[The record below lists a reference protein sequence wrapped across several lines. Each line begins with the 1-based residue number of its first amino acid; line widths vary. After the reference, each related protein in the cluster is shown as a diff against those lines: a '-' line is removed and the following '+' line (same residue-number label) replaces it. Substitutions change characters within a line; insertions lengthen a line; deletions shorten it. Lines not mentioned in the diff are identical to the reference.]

1 MRIAMTVFCL
11 AALGAQAGVFSTMT
25 GVSAPPAGGDRR
37 YDPMT
42 LKPADLKSCLVD
54 AYSID
59 ASDAIFEAERPK
71 LEVEREELK
80 RLRDLARGNPTN
92 ASAAAETELRAK
104 AQVFNAK
111 VAALN
116 GRVAYAQ
123 DARDRFS
130 RVCKDRKYYFDD
142 MRAVRNELPVEVR
155 DAIPLK

>member
-1 MRIAMTVFCL
+1 MRIALALFSL
-11 AALGAQAGVFSTMT
+11 AALGANAGVFSTMT
-25 GVSAPPAGGDRR
+25 GTPAPAAGGERR
-37 YDPMT
+37 YDAMT
-42 LKPADLKSCLVD
+42 LKPVDLKSCLVD

-59 ASDAIFEAERPK
+59 SSDAIFEAERPK
-71 LEVEREELK
+71 LEQEREELK
-80 RLRDLARGNPTN
+80 RLRDAARGNPTN
-92 ASAAAETELRAK
+92 ASAAAEVELRAK

-142 MRAVRNELPVEVR
+142 MRAVRGELPVEVR
-155 DAIPLK
+155 NAIPPN